1 MARLTVDDLKVKSK
15 SVIMRVDFNVPL
27 DDKLQV
33 RDDFRIR
40 AALPTIQKLLDD
52 GARLVLMSHLGR
64 PKGKPVPEMSL
75 KPVAER
81 LQKYLKNKV
90 YFAPDCIGI
99 EVKNMAQSLQEG
111 EVLLLEN
118 LRFHPEEEKNDK
130 EFSAKLAELGEIYV
144 NDAFGTSHRAHA
156 STAGITDF
164 IPVRAA
170 GYLLEKE
177 LHYLQDTLE
186 NPAKPFTAIFGGA
199 KVSDKID
206 VIERLLGKAD
216 NILIGGGMAYTFLK
230 ARGYEIGKSLL
241 EAEKV
246 DYALKTLQ
254 KAASLGCHIYLPT
267 DVVVTPEISETA
279 SVCIVDVAKIPAD
292 QMGVDIGP
300 ETTAKFTEIIEKS
313 KTVLWN
319 GPVGVFETKQFAA
332 GTESIARKLAEV
344 TTKGITT
351 VVGGGDSASAMKKAG
366 LMDKVSHVS
375 TGGGASLELL
385 SGLELIPITLISKK

>member
-15 SVIMRVDFNVPL
+15 HVIMRVDFNVPL
-27 DDKLQV
+27 DENLNV

-40 AALPTIQKLLDD
+40 AALPTIQKLLND
-52 GARLVLMSHLGR
+52 GARLTLMSHLGR
-64 PKGKPVPEMSL
+64 PKGKPVAEMSL

-81 LQKYLKNKV
+81 LQTYLKNKV
-90 YFAPDCIGI
+90 YFTPDCIGL
-99 EVKNMAQSLQEG
+99 EVKNLANSLQEG

-118 LRFHPEEEKNDK
+118 LRFHPEEEKNDP

-156 STAGITDF
+156 STAGITDY

-186 NPAKPFTAIFGGA
+186 APEKPFTAIFGGA

-206 VIERLLGKAD
+206 VIERLFGKVD

-230 ARGYEIGKSLL
+230 AKNHEIGKSLL
-241 EAEKV
+241 ESDKIDFALATLKKAE
-246 DYALKTLQ
+246 Q
-254 KAASLGCHIYLPT
+254 MGCKIILPT
-267 DVVVTPEISETA
+267 DVVVTTEISETA
-279 SVCIVDVAKIPAD
+279 PLDIVSVDKIPAD

-300 ETTAKFTEIIEKS
+300 ETTLIFSEIIEKS
-313 KTVLWN
+313 KTILWN
-319 GPVGVFETKQFAA
+319 GPVGVFEVKQFST

-344 TTKGITT
+344 TEKGVIT
-351 VVGGGDSASAMKKAG
+351 VVGGGDSASAMKKFK

-385 SGLELIPITLISKK
+385 SGMELIPIKLISKK

>member
-1 MARLTVDDLKVKSK
+1 MSRLTVDDLKVKGK
-15 SVIMRVDFNVPL
+15 RVIMRVDFNVPL
-27 DDKLQV
+27 DENLNV

-40 AALPTIQKLLDD
+40 AALPTIQKLLND
-52 GARLVLMSHLGR
+52 GARLILMSHLGR
-64 PKGKPVPEMSL
+64 PKGKPVPELSL
-75 KPVAER
+75 KPVAEC

-90 YFAPDCIGI
+90 YFAPDCVGI
-99 EVKNMAQSLQEG
+99 EVKNLANSLQDG

-118 LRFHPEEEKNDK
+118 LRFHPEEEKNDP

-156 STAGITDF
+156 STAGITNY

-177 LHYLQDTLE
+177 LHYLQDMLE
-186 NPAKPFTAIFGGA
+186 NPERPFTAIFGGA

-206 VIERLLGKAD
+206 IIERLFGKVD
-216 NILIGGGMAYTFLK
+216 NILIGGGMAFTFLK
-230 ARGYEIGKSLL
+230 AKNYEVGKSLL
-241 EAEKV
+241 EADKI
-246 DYALKTLQ
+246 DFALATLK
-254 KAASLGCHIYLPT
+254 KAEQMGCKIVLPT
-267 DVVVTPEISETA
+267 DVVVASEISDTAVPEIV
-279 SVCIVDVAKIPAD
+279 SVDQIPPDKI
-292 QMGVDIGP
+292 GVDIGP
-300 ETTAKFTEIIEKS
+300 ETTMIFCDIIEKS

-319 GPVGVFETKQFAA
+319 GPMGVFEVKQFST

-344 TTKGITT
+344 TAKGVIT
-351 VVGGGDSASAMKKAG
+351 VVGGGDSASAMKKFG

-385 SGLELIPITLISKK
+385 SGKELIPINLISKK

>member
-1 MARLTVDDLKVKSK
+1 MARLTVDDLKVKGK
-15 SVIMRVDFNVPL
+15 RVIMRVDFNVPL
-27 DDKLQV
+27 DDKLTV

-40 AALPTIQKLLDD
+40 AALPTIQKLLND
-52 GARLVLMSHLGR
+52 GARLTLMSHLGR

-99 EVKNMAQSLQEG
+99 EVKNLANSLQDG

-118 LRFHPEEEKNDK
+118 LRYHPEEEKNDP

-144 NDAFGTSHRAHA
+144 NDAFGTSHRAHS
-156 STAGITDF
+156 STAGITDY

-186 NPAKPFTAIFGGA
+186 KPEKPFTAIFGGA

-206 VIERLLGKAD
+206 VIERLFGKVD
-216 NILIGGGMAYTFLK
+216 YILIGGGMAYTFLK
-230 ARGYEIGKSLL
+230 AKNYEIGKSLL
-241 EAEKV
+241 ESDKIEFALNTLKKAEEM
-246 DYALKTLQ
+246 
-254 KAASLGCHIYLPT
+254 GCKIILPT
-267 DVVVTPEISETA
+267 DVVVATEISDTA
-279 SVCIVDVAKIPAD
+279 SLDIVSFDKIPAD

-300 ETTAKFTEIIEKS
+300 ETTLAFSEIIEKS

-319 GPVGVFETKQFAA
+319 GPVGVFEVKQFST

-344 TTKGITT
+344 TEKGVVT
-351 VVGGGDSASAMKKAG
+351 VVGGGDSASAMKKFG

-385 SGLELIPITLISKK
+385 SGMELIPINLISKK